1 MKTLCCG
8 VCVALLV
15 TCATF
20 TANADLISQTGT
32 ISVIA
37 PPASVVVNSGLESD
51 TVAFFF
57 TERKDLVLPGGVLVN
72 ITSPGTYNSNASL
85 TPGSIAA
92 GTLVDSY
99 YLHNDLVGSP
109 TTTITHGGSVTFD
122 TNILGVIVLDAQ
134 FAASN
139 GTLGHPG
146 TLYSSSGQGLEL
158 GAPDTVTLSITGR
171 TLSYSVGTSNVADD
185 VRIITAGS
193 VPEPSTLLLFGSGL
207 AGLGGLAWRRNRKG

>member
-1 MKTLCCG
+1 MKTLRCG

-15 TCATF
+15 TCTTF
-20 TANADLISQTGT
+20 TANADLISQTGQ

-37 PPASVVVNSGLESD
+37 APASVVVNSGLESD
-51 TVAFFF
+51 TVTFFF
-57 TERKDLVLPGGVLVN
+57 TERKDLVLPVGVAVD
-72 ITSPGTYNSNASL
+72 ITSPGIYNSNASL
-85 TPGSIAA
+85 TPGTIAA

-109 TTTITHGGSVTFD
+109 TTTITHTGSVTFD
-122 TNILGVIVLDAQ
+122 TDILGVIVLDNQ

-139 GTLGHPG
+139 GILGHPG

-158 GAPDTVTLSITGR
+158 GAPDTVTLSTTGR
-171 TLSYSVGTSNVADD
+171 TLSYSVGTDTAADD

-193 VPEPSTLLLFGSGL
+193 VPEPSTLLLLGSGL
-207 AGLGGLAWRRNRKG
+207 AGLGAAAWKRHRRG